1 MSYVS
6 LRVFFTCVNIIQ
18 VDIDLTI
25 LIVIATR
32 KTTFAGGN
40 SLEAEMSSVVVE
52 APGSRQPSMLQ
63 RCTVAL
69 GQAITATAS
78 KSLENPF
85 KTLMVF
91 KLKVNGDELDV
102 YHLISTRAFYVRFVG
117 RRGAQFARMQSG
129 VHGSLV
135 HAHLHEWNVI
145 TNSDIACRE

>member
-117 RRGAQFARMQSG
+117 RRTVCPNAIRCARFPSARAPTRMERN
-129 VHGSLV
+129 
-135 HAHLHEWNVI
+135 HEQ
-145 TNSDIACRE
+145 